1 MRFIDGPNITPDKLA
16 EAINGLRRGRPARAM
31 FPVIP
36 KESRYDF
43 LFDDF
48 QDRPAMLL
56 DPDPQTAH
64 YLIRLGETMV
74 DPNPFDSSSDSDIP
88 SAITYF
94 GQFIDH
100 DVTKQSLVN
109 QPTFQNPITPMSL
122 EEIGSATNS
131 RTFGLDL
138 DSLYGPAIEPNA
150 AYEIPRNQDN
160 QNLLLTELTAGAPFV
175 AELPRE
181 ADPPHSAFIGD
192 RRNDENLMV
201 SQLHLAFMLA
211 HNRLVTEGTDFE
223 QARRTLRQHYQWLVI
238 NDYLNWVADP
248 SVVTAV
254 LNGRLNLFD
263 PPDDDVFM
271 PLEFAVGA
279 FRFGHSMIRDS
290 YNYNS
295 TFDGPFLFQLLLPGF
310 LATYHHIPGE
320 WIIDWNRFLD
330 GTNRARRIG
339 TTLAQGLSV
348 MEDGQGGVLP
358 FGLATLDLLKGFLMR
373 LPTGEAVAN
382 RLGQEISS
390 HTLLSVVTGEQRKI
404 LTGFGFENRTPL
416 WFYTLAEAKAVGHHG
431 RLGPVGSAI
440 VASVLI
446 GLARKSKDSYLRYP
460 NWRPTLGNNGRFEL
474 SDLLRFAGVL

>member
-1 MRFIDGPNITPDKLA
+1 MRFIDGPNIPPDKLA
-16 EAINGLRRGRPARAM
+16 EAINGLRRGKPLRAM

-36 KESRYDF
+36 KESRYGF
-43 LFDDF
+43 LFQDF
-48 QDRPAMLL
+48 QDNPAKLL
-56 DPDPQTAH
+56 DPDPQTAK
-64 YLIRLGETMV
+64 YLVRLGETMV
-74 DPNPFDSSSDSDIP
+74 DPNPFDSTSDSDIP
-88 SAITYF
+88 SAYTYF

-100 DVTKQSLVN
+100 DVTRQALVN
-109 QPTFQNPITPMSL
+109 KPTFEDPITPMSL
-122 EEIGSATNS
+122 EEIGSASNS

-138 DSLYGPAIEPNA
+138 DCLYGPAIEQNA
-150 AYEIPRNQDN
+150 AFEIPRNPGN
-160 QNLLLTELTAGAPFV
+160 QNQLLTELTAGTPFV
-175 AELPRE
+175 PELPRE
-181 ADPPHSAFIGD
+181 ADSPHFARIGD

-211 HNRLVTEGTDFE
+211 HNKLVAQGANFE
-223 QARRTLRQHYQWLVI
+223 QARQILRQHYQWLVV

-248 SVVTAV
+248 GVVTAV
-254 LNGRLNLFD
+254 LNDGLNLFD

-279 FRFGHSMIRDS
+279 FRFGHCMIRDS

-310 LATYHHIPGE
+310 LVNYHHIPGE
-320 WIIDWNRFLD
+320 WTIDWNRFFD
-330 GTNRARRIG
+330 GTNRARRMG
-339 TTLAQGLSV
+339 TTLAQGLSR

-382 RLGQEISS
+382 HLGQEISPNALRAAV
-390 HTLLSVVTGEQRKI
+390 TDEQAQILSEG
-404 LTGFGFENRTPL
+404 GFENRTPL
-416 WFYTLAEAKAVGHHG
+416 WFYTLAEARAVGNG

-446 GLARKSKDSYLRYP
+446 GLARKSKDSYLRYE
-460 NWRPTLGNNGRFEL
+460 NWTPTLGNNGQFEL
-474 SDLLRFAGVL
+474 SDLLRFAEVL

>member
-1 MRFIDGPNITPDKLA
+1 MRFIDGPNIPPDKLA
-16 EAINGLRRGRPARAM
+16 EAINGLRRGKPATAM
-31 FPVIP
+31 FPVIQ
-36 KESRYDF
+36 KQSRYGF
-43 LFDDF
+43 LFEDF
-48 QDRPAMLL
+48 QDHPAMLL
-56 DPDPQTAH
+56 DPDPQTANH
-64 YLIRLGETMV
+64 LVRLGETMV
-74 DPNPFDSSSDSDIP
+74 DPDPFDSAADSNIP
-88 SAITYF
+88 SAYTYF

-100 DVTKQSLVN
+100 DVTRQSLVN
-109 QPTFQNPITPMSL
+109 QPTFQDPITPMSL
-122 EEIGSATNS
+122 DEIGSASNS

-138 DSLYGPAIEPNA
+138 DCLYGPAIEPNA
-150 AYEIPRNQDN
+150 AYEIPRNADN
-160 QNLLLTELTAGAPFV
+160 QHQLLTELTAGEPYV

-181 ADPPHSAFIGD
+181 ADPPHFALIGD

-211 HNRLVTEGTDFE
+211 HNRLVTEGANFE
-223 QARRTLRQHYQWLVI
+223 QARRILRQHYQWLVI
-238 NDYLNWVADP
+238 NDYLNWVADNG
-248 SVVTAV
+248 VVTAV
-254 LNGRLNLFD
+254 LNGGLNLFD
-263 PPDDDVFM
+263 PPDDDVFV

-279 FRFGHSMIRDS
+279 FRFGHCMIRDS

-310 LATYHHIPGE
+310 LVSYHHIPGE

-330 GTNRARRIG
+330 GTNKARRIR

-373 LPTGEAVAN
+373 LPTGEAIAN

-390 HTLLSVVTGEQRKI
+390 TALLSVMTNEQRTI
-404 LTGFGFENRTPL
+404 LTEGGFENRTPL
-416 WFYTLAEAKAVGHHG
+416 WFYTLAEAQAVGNG

-460 NWRPTLGNNGRFEL
+460 NWRPTLGNNGQFEL